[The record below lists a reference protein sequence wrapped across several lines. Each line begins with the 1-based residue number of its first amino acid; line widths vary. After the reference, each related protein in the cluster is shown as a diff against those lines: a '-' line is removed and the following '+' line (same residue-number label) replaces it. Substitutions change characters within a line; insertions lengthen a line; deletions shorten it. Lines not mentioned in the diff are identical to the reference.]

1 MKDNA
6 LKQWKETSSELIKL
20 LNSVSQEKFN
30 KIPFEGSWTAGQ
42 LGDHLLKSYGAV
54 EVLNGSTEK
63 TDRPADEKVA
73 EVKSLFLDFSIKM
86 NSPEEILPSEKP
98 LNKESIING
107 LQEKIEAFNLVIENK
122 DLTETCTDYAIPEYG
137 PFTRL
142 EWIHFSIV
150 HTQRHV
156 HQLRKIISNL

>member
-1 MKDNA
+1 
-6 LKQWKETSSELIKL
+6 
-20 LNSVSQEKFN
+20 
-30 KIPFEGSWTAGQ
+30 
-42 LGDHLLKSYGAV
+42 
-54 EVLNGSTEK
+54 
-63 TDRPADEKVA
+63 
-73 EVKSLFLDFSIKM
+73 M

-142 EWIHFSIV
+142 EWIHFNIV